1 MEYFIGVDI
10 GTTSTKAVLYDR
22 QATVIDSFNKGYSL
36 YRNPDG
42 MAEQEPEDIVHAV
55 EQVIHDAGSQLDFT
69 KDQLLAVSFSCAN
82 QNLLLLDRDFQP
94 QSRIMTW
101 ADTRARDIAEQLKK
115 SPLGKQLYFET
126 GTPIHPMSP
135 LTKLMWIKQN
145 MPGKVTKDTYIS
157 GIKAYIFYRFFHVH
171 KVDVSI
177 ASCTGMMDLKS
188 RHWDP
193 LALNLTGVTKEQMP
207 KIVDGTTQER
217 GLIPEAQEA
226 MKIPA
231 TTPFIYGAFD
241 GALSNL
247 GVGALD
253 QDTIAITIGTSAA
266 VRITTD
272 HPVIDPQE
280 RLFCYAIDNE
290 SWVVGGSLNNGGAV
304 YQWAV
309 NHFVDTAAAKNAN
322 QNPYTLANEV
332 IENTPAGAHGL
343 IFLPFLGGERAPLWN
358 ADARG
363 SFFGLNYLHT
373 RSDMLRSVMEG
384 INLNIE
390 TVFEALTDLIG
401 KPKTITATGG
411 FARSKVWRQ
420 MLADILNMTINIP
433 QSFESGCLGA
443 VLMAMKSL
451 GIIEDYGDIKKLMG
465 KHLVY
470 YPNSE
475 SAAVYQRYLP
485 LFKRVEQTLEPLFP
499 AVADLQEKNN

>member
-1 MEYFIGVDI
+1 M
-10 GTTSTKAVLYDR
+10 
-22 QATVIDSFNKGYSL
+22 
-36 YRNPDG
+36 
-42 MAEQEPEDIVHAV
+42 
-55 EQVIHDAGSQLDFT
+55 
-69 KDQLLAVSFSCAN
+69 
-82 QNLLLLDRDFQP
+82 
-94 QSRIMTW
+94 
-101 ADTRARDIAEQLKK
+101 
-115 SPLGKQLYFET
+115 
-126 GTPIHPMSP
+126 
-135 LTKLMWIKQN
+135 
-145 MPGKVTKDTYIS
+145 
-157 GIKAYIFYRFFHVH
+157 
-171 KVDVSI
+171 
-177 ASCTGMMDLKS
+177 
-188 RHWDP
+188 
-193 LALNLTGVTKEQMP
+193 
-207 KIVDGTTQER
+207 
-217 GLIPEAQEA
+217 
-226 MKIPA
+226 
-231 TTPFIYGAFD
+231 
-241 GALSNL
+241 
-247 GVGALD
+247 
-253 QDTIAITIGTSAA
+253 
-266 VRITTD
+266 
-272 HPVIDPQE
+272 IDPQE

-433 QSFESGCLGA
+433 QLFESGCLGA

-499 AVADLQEKNN
+499 AVADLQEKNNLN